1 MIEFYCEHCGQK
13 ISAPKVYSGKKFRCP
28 KCRNLVDVPQAES
41 ANPIPYQSSSV
52 ESPPDLKYSNYDLT
66 LLNIREKVEI
76 KNLIDSQTDV
86 SKEAG
91 VDQKDSVEEVKKA
104 ESAADRR
111 FHWLIDIFLY
121 PFSLPGLKNLAIFVG
136 LPPLMFVLL
145 FILPAILMYLFS
157 IIVLV
162 VNCLIILYMFWYFAE
177 CIRDSAE
184 GWVRAPQG
192 MGALPD
198 MSDLLRQMVHAI
210 GCLMFFLLPAVLYIG
225 IAGRIDVYFLLLMGI
240 AIFFYPIGFLSVI
253 LFDSVSG
260 FNPRVLVRSIYNTF
274 IPYLGLVLL
283 YVFLAWL
290 IWKMLLVGQDSI
302 LWILVVRFIVFYA
315 AFIVA
320 HLTGRF
326 YWRYQDKLQWNLES
340 QQEQQSND

>member
-1 MIEFYCEHCGQK
+1 MIDFYCKNCGRK
-13 ISAPKVYSGKKFRCP
+13 ISAPKIYSGKKLRCP
-28 KCRNLVDVPQAES
+28 KCRNSVEVPQAGSEDS
-41 ANPIPYQSSSV
+41 APEQSSV
-52 ESPPDLKYSNYDLT
+52 IESPTNLRYSNFDLT

-76 KNLIDSQTDV
+76 RNLEDSQSEI

-91 VDQKDSVEEVKKA
+91 DIKRDSGEKKGQSEGAA
-104 ESAADRR
+104 ERK
-111 FHWLIDIFLY
+111 FPWLIDIFLY
-121 PFSLPGLKNLAIFVG
+121 PFSLPGLKNLAIFVC

-145 FILPAILMYLFS
+145 LVLPNILVYLLS
-157 IIVLV
+157 VISLV

-177 CIRDSAE
+177 CIRDSAD

-210 GCLMFFLLPAVLYIG
+210 GCLMFFLLPAMLYIG
-225 IAGRIDVYFLLLMGI
+225 VVGRIDIYFMLLLGV
-240 AIFFYPIGFLSVI
+240 AIFFYPIAFLSVI

-274 IPYLGLVLL
+274 VPYLGLVLL

-290 IWKMLLVGQDSI
+290 VWRMLSLGQDSI
-302 LWILVVRFIVFYA
+302 LWILVMRFVLFYTV
-315 AFIVA
+315 FIVA
-320 HLTGRF
+320 HITGRF
-326 YWRYQDKLQWNLES
+326 YWRYSDRLQWDFES
-340 QQEQQSND
+340 QKEQQSCD